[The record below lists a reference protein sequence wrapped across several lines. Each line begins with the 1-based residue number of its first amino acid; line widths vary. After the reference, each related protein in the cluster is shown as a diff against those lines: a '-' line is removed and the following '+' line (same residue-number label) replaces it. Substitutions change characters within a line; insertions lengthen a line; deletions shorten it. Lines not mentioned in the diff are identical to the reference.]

1 MEYNSFCINR
11 ILNFE
16 QKVKISLREKC
27 PNTEFSRIRSEYG
40 EIRSYLSIFS
50 PNAGKSGP
58 EKTPYLDTFH
68 ALYFGELAFVAVIIF
83 DKKITFEN
91 YFRLKLP
98 ETIYNWIYL
107 I

>member
-1 MEYNSFCINR
+1 MCFVIPYLLKERFHFSN
-11 ILNFE
+11 IL
-16 QKVKISLREKC
+16 S
-27 PNTEFSRIRSEYG
+27 
-40 EIRSYLSIFS
+40 SIFS